1 MALRLMHPHGLL
13 EWRYIYIPWYRVG
26 TDTYFDADVEAT
38 CVHDTALMATTE
50 ASRVYISDDGGQT
63 FDPLP
68 TDITNGYDLGSFT
81 AGQRKSYRFKVNIP
95 SGTHREGTYGLVI
108 GEGT

>member
-1 MALRLMHPHGLL
+1 MALLLKHPHGTM

-26 TDTYFDADVEAT
+26 TDYLFDADVEAT
-38 CVHDTALMATTE
+38 CAHDTALLSTTE
-50 ASRVYISDDGGQT
+50 ADRVYVSVNGGASYT
-63 FDPLP
+63 VLP
-68 TDITNGYDLGSFT
+68 TDPTNGYDLGAFT